1 MIVPFSNVLMLSG
14 IVFLIGMFAL
24 LTRRNLI
31 MMILG
36 VEIMLNAAAI
46 AFVGAALRWQDLEG
60 HAVVLFI
67 IAVAATEVS
76 IGLALIVQT
85 HRRTGNVD
93 PEEVRLQEPE

>member
-1 MIVPFSNVLMLSG
+1 MIVPFSHVMILSG
-14 IVFLIGMFAL
+14 MVFLIGMFAL
-24 LTRRNLI
+24 LSRRNLI

-60 HAVVLFI
+60 HTVVLFI

-76 IGLALIVQT
+76 IGLAMIVRA
-85 HRRTGNVD
+85 HRRTGSVD
-93 PEEVRLQEPE
+93 PDNIGLEEHQ